1 MPSPTVTALK
11 TLYMANLKEVRTRIA
26 SVSSTQQITSAM
38 KMVSAAKF
46 RRAQNAIV
54 GMRPYA
60 NQLGDIVSDIDTGDG
75 IQTPYHE
82 VRKLEHVLLV
92 VVTSNKGLCG
102 AFNSNVIKQAQA
114 RIDYYRSIATA
125 DQPAQLSMITIGK
138 RCSEYFGKRFDN
150 VVGSHDELLD
160 NASFDAIATFADDIL
175 QQYCDKKY
183 DRVELV
189 YNQFKNSLVQ
199 ILSTEQ
205 FLPVT
210 VNTTSGNGGTAMKQT
225 ASDYIYEPSK
235 EEILAEI
242 IPLTLRS
249 QFYRVILDSLASEH
263 GARMNAMQ
271 KATDNAT
278 ELLKELRLSYNKA
291 RQAAITNEIIEIVSG
306 SEALKG

>member
-1 MPSPTVTALK
+1 
-11 TLYMANLKEVRTRIA
+11 MANLKEVRTRIA

-60 NQLGDIVSDIDTGDG
+60 NQLGQIAADIDTGDG
-75 IQTPYHE
+75 VQTPYHE
-82 VRKLEHVLLV
+82 VRRLENVLLV

-114 RIDYYRSIATA
+114 RIDHYRATATA
-125 DQPAQLSMITIGK
+125 DQPARLAMITIGK
-138 RCSEYFGKRFDN
+138 RCSEYFGKRCDN
-150 VVGSHDELLD
+150 VVASCDELLD
-160 NASFDAIATFADDIL
+160 NASFDSVATLADDVM
-175 QQYCDKKY
+175 QQFCDKKY
-183 DRVELV
+183 DRVELI

-199 ILSTEQ
+199 ILTTEQ
-205 FLPVT
+205 FLPIVPVET
-210 VNTTSGNGGTAMKQT
+210 DKVSRSSVAN
-225 ASDYIYEPSK
+225 DYIYEPSK
-235 EEILAEI
+235 EAILREM

-249 QFYRVILDSLASEH
+249 HFYRVILDSLASEH

>member
-1 MPSPTVTALK
+1 
-11 TLYMANLKEVRTRIA
+11 MANLKEVRTRIA

-46 RRAQNAIV
+46 RRAQNAII

-60 NQLGDIVSDIDTGDG
+60 RQLNDIVAGIDTGDG
-75 IQTPYHE
+75 IETPYHE
-82 VRKLEHVLLV
+82 VRKLENVLLV

-114 RIDYYRSIATA
+114 RIADYRAHATA
-125 DQPAQLSMITIGK
+125 DQPARLAMITIGK
-138 RCSEYFGKRFDN
+138 RCSEFFGKRFDN
-150 VVGSHDELLD
+150 IVGSYDSLLD
-160 NASFDAIATFADDIL
+160 NSTFDDVANLADSIM
-175 QQYCDKKY
+175 QQFCDKQY
-183 DRVELV
+183 DRVEII

-205 FLPVT
+205 FLPIVT
-210 VNTTSGNGGTAMKQT
+210 KAGKGERTSVNN
-225 ASDYIYEPSK
+225 DYIYEPSK
-235 EEILAEI
+235 EEILREM
-242 IPLTLRS
+242 IPLMLRS
-249 QFYRVILDSLASEH
+249 QFYRVVLDSLAAEH

>member
-1 MPSPTVTALK
+1 
-11 TLYMANLKEVRTRIA
+11 MANLKEVRTRIA

-46 RRAQNAIV
+46 RRAQVAII

-60 NQLGDIVSDIDTGDG
+60 NQLTEIVSDIGTGDG
-75 IQTPYHE
+75 VQTPYHE
-82 VRKLEHVLLV
+82 VRKIEHVLLV

-102 AFNSNVIKQAQA
+102 AFNSNVIKQAQS
-114 RIDYYRSIATA
+114 RIDYYKTNATSA
-125 DQPAQLSMITIGK
+125 QPAHLSMITIGK
-138 RCSEYFGKRFDN
+138 RGSEFFAKHFEN
-150 VVGSHDELLD
+150 VVGSYDEMLD
-160 NASFDAIATFADDIL
+160 AISFDSAATLADQL
-175 QQYCDKKY
+175 MQQFREKKY
-183 DRVELV
+183 DRIELI

-205 FLPVT
+205 FLPIESRPHSDAQANAGV
-210 VNTTSGNGGTAMKQT
+210 G
-225 ASDYIYEPSK
+225 DYIYEPSK
-235 EEILAEI
+235 EAILREMV
-242 IPLTLRS
+242 PLTLRS
-249 QFYRVILDSLASEH
+249 HFYRVLLDSLAAEH

>member
-1 MPSPTVTALK
+1 
-11 TLYMANLKEVRTRIA
+11 MANLKEVRTRIA

-60 NQLGDIVSDIDTGDG
+60 RQLGDIVADIDTGDG
-75 IQTPYHE
+75 VQTPYHE
-82 VRKLEHVLLV
+82 VRKLENVLLV

-102 AFNSNVIKQAQA
+102 AFNSNVLKQAQA
-114 RIDYYRSIATA
+114 RIDEYRAHATA
-125 DQPAQLSMITIGK
+125 EQPAKLAMITIGK
-138 RCSEYFGKRFDN
+138 RCTEYFGKRFDN
-150 VVGSHDELLD
+150 IVGSYDSLLD
-160 NASFDAIATFADDIL
+160 NNTFDDIANL
-175 QQYCDKKY
+175 ADSIMEQFCNKQY
-183 DRVELV
+183 DRVEII

-205 FLPVT
+205 FLPVVT
-210 VNTTSGNGGTAMKQT
+210 RSGGDTGK
-225 ASDYIYEPSK
+225 ASNNDYIYEPSK
-235 EEILAEI
+235 EAILREM
-242 IPLTLRS
+242 IPLMLRS

>member
-1 MPSPTVTALK
+1 
-11 TLYMANLKEVRTRIA
+11 MANLKEVRTRIA

-46 RRAQNAIV
+46 RRAQNAII

-60 NQLGDIVSDIDTGDG
+60 AQLGEIVADIDTGDG
-75 IQTPYHE
+75 VQTPYHE

-114 RIDYYRSIATA
+114 RIDYYRSSATA
-125 DQPAQLSMITIGK
+125 DQPASLAMITIGK
-138 RCSEYFGKRFDN
+138 RCSEFFAKRFDN
-150 VVGSHDELLD
+150 IVGSYDTLLD
-160 NASFDAIATFADDIL
+160 NANFDAVATLADSIME
-175 QQYCDKKY
+175 QFCEKKY
-183 DRVELV
+183 DRVELI

-205 FLPVT
+205 FLPIC
-210 VNTTSGNGGTAMKQT
+210 QT
-225 ASDYIYEPSK
+225 RQSAQDRPANNDYIYEPSK
-235 EEILAEI
+235 EEILREM

-249 QFYRVILDSLASEH
+249 QFYRVILDSLAAEH

-278 ELLKELRLSYNKA
+278 ELLKDLRLSYNKA

>member
-1 MPSPTVTALK
+1 
-11 TLYMANLKEVRTRIA
+11 MANLKEVRTRIA

-46 RRAQNAIV
+46 RRAQVAII

-60 NQLGDIVSDIDTGDG
+60 NQLNDIVSDIDTGDG
-75 IQTPYHE
+75 VQTPYHE
-82 VRKLEHVLLV
+82 VRRPERVLLV

-114 RIDYYRSIATA
+114 RIGYYREQAA
-125 DQPAQLSMITIGK
+125 GAQPVQLSMITIGK
-138 RCSEYFGKRFDN
+138 RGSEFFAKHFDN
-150 VVGSHDELLD
+150 VVESHDELLD
-160 NASFDAIATFADDIL
+160 NISFDAAATLADQL
-175 QQYCDKKY
+175 MQQFCDKQY
-183 DRVELV
+183 DRIELI

-205 FLPVT
+205 FLPLEPGKADT
-210 VNTTSGNGGTAMKQT
+210 HDKAAAGTMAN
-225 ASDYIYEPSK
+225 DYIYEPSK
-235 EEILAEI
+235 EEILREM

-249 QFYRVILDSLASEH
+249 HFYRVMLDSLAAEH

>member
-1 MPSPTVTALK
+1 
-11 TLYMANLKEVRTRIA
+11 MANLKEVRTRIA

-60 NQLGDIVSDIDTGDG
+60 RQLGDIVADIDTGDG

-82 VRKLEHVLLV
+82 TRKLENVLLV
-92 VVTSNKGLCG
+92 VITSNKGLCG

-114 RIDYYRSIATA
+114 RIDEYRAKATPE
-125 DQPAQLSMITIGK
+125 QPAHLAMITIGK
-138 RCSEYFGKRFDN
+138 RCTEFFGKRFDN
-150 VVGSHDELLD
+150 IVGSYDSLLD
-160 NASFDAIATFADDIL
+160 NNTFDDIANLADDIME
-175 QQYCDKKY
+175 QFCNKKY
-183 DRVELV
+183 DRVEFI

-205 FLPVT
+205 FLPIVPKAQ
-210 VNTTSGNGGTAMKQT
+210 NTQNTQNN
-225 ASDYIYEPSK
+225 DYIYEPSK
-235 EEILAEI
+235 EAIMREM
-242 IPLTLRS
+242 IPLMLRS
-249 QFYRVILDSLASEH
+249 QFYRIILDSLASEH

-278 ELLKELRLSYNKA
+278 ELLKDLRLSYNKA

>member
-1 MPSPTVTALK
+1 
-11 TLYMANLKEVRTRIA
+11 MANLKEVRTRIA

-46 RRAQNAIV
+46 RRAQNAII

-60 NQLGDIVSDIDTGDG
+60 AMLNEIISDIDVEDG
-75 IQTPYHE
+75 VQTPYHE
-82 VRKLEHVLLV
+82 VRRPDNVLLV

-102 AFNSNVIKQAQA
+102 AFNSNVIKEASA
-114 RIDYYRSIATA
+114 RVDYYTKEVKCAN
-125 DQPAQLSMITIGK
+125 LSMITIG
-138 RCSEYFGKRFDN
+138 RRGSEFFSKHTPYVKEC
-150 VVGSHDELLD
+150 HDEILD
-160 NASFDAIATFADDIL
+160 AATFDAISAVGESIMQGF
-175 QQYCDKKY
+175 CEKKY
-183 DRVELV
+183 DRVELI
-189 YNQFKNSLVQ
+189 YNQFKNSITQ

-205 FLPVT
+205 FLPV
-210 VNTTSGNGGTAMKQT
+210 VPKKDEKGQT
-225 ASDYIYEPSK
+225 AGPKNDYIYEPDK
-235 EEILAEI
+235 EEILREM

-249 QFYRVILDSLASEH
+249 HFYRVVLDSLAAEH
-263 GARMNAMQ
+263 GARMTAMQ

>member
-1 MPSPTVTALK
+1 
-11 TLYMANLKEVRTRIA
+11 MANLKEVRTRIA

-60 NQLGDIVSDIDTGDG
+60 RQLGDIVADIDTGDG

-82 VRKLEHVLLV
+82 VRKLENVLLV

-114 RIDYYRSIATA
+114 RIDEYRSMSTEE
-125 DQPAQLSMITIGK
+125 QPARLAMITIGK

-150 VVGSHDELLD
+150 IVGSYDSLLD
-160 NASFDAIATFADDIL
+160 NNTFDDIANL
-175 QQYCDKKY
+175 ADSIMEQFCDKRY
-183 DRVELV
+183 DRVEIV

-199 ILSTEQ
+199 ILTTEQ
-205 FLPVT
+205 FLPV
-210 VNTTSGNGGTAMKQT
+210 VPKPAGGPDKV
-225 ASDYIYEPSK
+225 SNNDYIYEPSK
-235 EEILAEI
+235 EAILREM
-242 IPLTLRS
+242 IPLMLRS

>member
-1 MPSPTVTALK
+1 
-11 TLYMANLKEVRTRIA
+11 MANLKEVRTRIA

-60 NQLGDIVSDIDTGDG
+60 SQLGEIVADIDTGDG

-82 VRKLEHVLLV
+82 VRKTEHVLLV

-102 AFNSNVIKQAQA
+102 AFNSNVIKQAQS
-114 RIDYYRSIATA
+114 RMEQHRSSA
-125 DQPAQLSMITIGK
+125 AQVAMITIGK
-138 RCSEYFGKRFDN
+138 RATEFFGKRFDN
-150 VVGSHDELLD
+150 IVGPYDELLD
-160 NASFDAIATFADDIL
+160 GATFDAVATLADTIM
-175 QQYCDKKY
+175 QQFCDKQY
-183 DRVELV
+183 DLVEIV

-199 ILSTEQ
+199 ILQTEQ
-205 FLPVT
+205 FLPVIPAAKAD
-210 VNTTSGNGGTAMKQT
+210 NAAKAIAN
-225 ASDYIYEPSK
+225 DYIYEPSK
-235 EEILAEI
+235 QDILREM

-249 QFYRVILDSLASEH
+249 QFYRVVLDSLASEH